1 MKELSRNLYPHE
13 VSKHRREGCSNYD
26 DCLDVAAKKNMKSFS
41 CDGCEEFHAREGSP
55 EAFMTTLEEN
65 IFPDHACSEENG
77 ESMSWVEFGNRL
89 LQSMRRIGIPKEE
102 KW

>member
-26 DCLDVAAKKNMKSFS
+26 DCLNVAAKKNMKSFS

-55 EAFMTTLEEN
+55 EAFMTTIEHAV
-65 IFPDHACSEENG
+65 FPDHECNEEG
-77 ESMSWVEFGNRL
+77 ETYMNWADFRTKL
-89 LQSMRRIGIPKEE
+89 LNSMRKLGIPVQERR
-102 KW
+102 

>member
-1 MKELSRNLYPHE
+1 
-13 VSKHRREGCSNYD
+13 
-26 DCLDVAAKKNMKSFS
+26 MKSFS

-55 EAFMTTLEEN
+55 EAFMTTIEHAV
-65 IFPDHACSEENG
+65 FPDHACSEENR